1 MATFK
6 TMDDIDREKHKE
18 SREKMR
24 VEVSEDV
31 NNIIGNVFGRPK
43 PKRRS
48 SFWSILF
55 FILKVIGGLFLL
67 VLLADIVLGSVW
79 LLKFFLKGLFGIG

>member
-1 MATFK
+1 MAIK

-24 VEVSEDV
+24 TEVSEDV
-31 NNIIGNVFGRPK
+31 NNILGNVFGKSK
-43 PKRRS
+43 PKRRT
-48 SFWSILF
+48 SFWSIIWW
-55 FILKVIGGLFLL
+55 FIKVIGVLFILIL
-67 VLLADIVLGSVW
+67 AADIVLGSVW